1 MTRQTEVIH
10 ERVDSLPVI
19 IEMGKKLGVAEILD
33 DCLGGHGNLEGLSYG
48 QLLLGWLGYIMSE
61 DDHRKSAVEGWAD
74 RRQTVLGRLLCAT
87 VRAGEFNDD
96 RLGRCLERLADL
108 ERWEAIEERLWSK
121 TALVFEMDC
130 ETIRLDSTTSYGYH
144 AVGEDGLM
152 QLGHSKDRRPDLP
165 QLKLMAAVAEP
176 AGQLIASTLHPGN
189 TADDVLYEPMI
200 ERTRALVGT
209 GKLYVGDAK
218 MAAVSTRAAIVAGGD
233 HYLTR
238 LPKNSSPAERETW
251 IDAALETEEESDAD
265 GPWGRLFT
273 TTRTVAEAGHEW
285 LEQVIVYRPAK
296 RFEQLSLDLD
306 RRLREATDALMALS
320 PTPGSG
326 RRQLTSITHYAKAV
340 DEVMRKFGVEGLLW
354 TAWKEEPWPSRKLPD
369 RKRITIPSVF
379 RLEERIAAA
388 RRHLGWQVL
397 VTSMPKDTLP
407 IESAIETYHGG
418 WRIELGF
425 RDLKNRPLGIR
436 PLFVTNET
444 QIRGLTHLLT
454 LGMRFLSL
462 ITTVVRG
469 SLRRAGDVL
478 ADLYEGQKSRT
489 TNEPTAR
496 RLLRAFHRH
505 EINLILIRGPGAD
518 GVSHITPLPDAL
530 ASILSHLGFAN
541 DIFSSLAQPSAH

>member
-19 IEMGKKLGVAEILD
+19 IEMGKTLGLVEILD

-48 QLLLGWLGYIMSE
+48 QLLVGWLGYIMSE

-74 RRQTVLGRLLCAT
+74 RRRTVLERLLGAT
-87 VRAGEFNDD
+87 VRVGEFNDD

-121 TALVFEMDC
+121 TAVVFALEC
-130 ETIRLDSTTSYGYH
+130 ESIRLDSTTSYGYH

-176 AGQLIASTLHPGN
+176 AGQLIASTLYPGN

-238 LPKNSSPAERETW
+238 LPKSSSPAERETW
-251 IDAALETEEESDAD
+251 IDAALETEEDAD
-265 GPWGRLFT
+265 ADEPRGRRYT

-285 LEQVIVYRPAK
+285 LEQVIVYRPVK
-296 RFEQLSLDLD
+296 RYEQLSLDLD
-306 RRLREATDALMALS
+306 RRLREATEALMALS

-326 RRQLTSITHYAKAV
+326 RRQLKSITHYGKAV
-340 DEVMRKFGVEGLLW
+340 DEVMKTFGVEGLLW
-354 TAWKEEPWPSRKLPD
+354 TAWQEEPWPSRTQPD

-379 RLEERIAAA
+379 RLEEQIAAA

-436 PLFVTNET
+436 PLFVTDET
-444 QIRGLTHLLT
+444 QIRGLTNLLT
-454 LGMRFLSL
+454 LGLRILTL
-462 ITTVVRG
+462 ITTVVRR
-469 SLRRAGDVL
+469 SLRRAGEVL

-505 EINLILIRGPGAD
+505 EINLILIRGPGTDDVA
-518 GVSHITPLPDAL
+518 HITPLPDPI

-541 DIFSSLAQPSAH
+541 DIYTSLAQPHAH